1 MTVVAV
7 ARVHGIAAA
16 HAELVELLRRT
27 AAAARA
33 EPGCRSYDVAE
44 ALDGADEFVVVH
56 AWDDEAALEA
66 HYRGPAHQAYQHDV
80 FGLLAR
86 PSEPRHPPGLVDRAA
101 GRSGPDGP
109 APGRLG
115 AASAARSPAPRR
127 PAGRWAG

>member
-7 ARVHGIAAA
+7 ARVHGIARA
-16 HAELVELLRRT
+16 HPELVALLRRA

-44 ALDGADEFVVVH
+44 TLDGADGFFVVH
-56 AWDDEAALEA
+56 AWDDAAALEA

-86 PSEPRHPPGLVDRAA
+86 PSDLVIHQVSSSERPVDPGPMDPRQAD
-101 GRSGPDGP
+101 
-109 APGRLG
+109 
-115 AASAARSPAPRR
+115 
-127 PAGRWAG
+127 

>member
-1 MTVVAV
+1 MTVIAV

-16 HAELVELLRRT
+16 RTQLIELLCRT

-44 ALDGADEFVVVH
+44 LLDTADDFLVVH

-66 HYRGPAHQAYQHDV
+66 HYRGTSHHAYQHDV

-86 PSEPRHPPGLVDRAA
+86 PSDLVIHQV
-101 GRSGPDGP
+101 
-109 APGRLG
+109 
-115 AASAARSPAPRR
+115 AASEHPVDPGPMDPRQ
-127 PAGRWAG
+127 AD

>member
-7 ARVHGIAAA
+7 ARVHGIAVA
-16 HAELVELLRRT
+16 HADLVALLRRT

-56 AWDDEAALEA
+56 AWDNAGALEA
-66 HYRGPAHQAYQHDV
+66 HYRGTAHEAYQHDV

-86 PSEPRHPPGLVDRAA
+86 PSDLVIHQVSSSERPVDPGPMDPREAD
-101 GRSGPDGP
+101 
-109 APGRLG
+109 
-115 AASAARSPAPRR
+115 
-127 PAGRWAG
+127 

>member
-7 ARVHGIAAA
+7 ARVHGIASGR
-16 HAELVELLRRT
+16 AELVDLLRAT

-44 ALDGADEFVVVH
+44 AIDAADEFVVVH

-66 HYRGPAHQAYQHDV
+66 HYRGAAHQAYRHGA

-86 PSEPRHPPGLVDRAA
+86 PSELAIHQVASTERPVDPGPMDPRQAD
-101 GRSGPDGP
+101 
-109 APGRLG
+109 
-115 AASAARSPAPRR
+115 
-127 PAGRWAG
+127 